1 MTIIVKSKIEK
12 GSIRLPKKVDLPE
25 GTRVIVRI
33 EPVIKTKEKHKI
45 ISELSGAWS
54 DDHNNC
60 FYFQDDRPG
69 TAQLF
74 WPRGKFRMILLDTN
88 VVVAFLNGDK
98 SILKRIRVEIDEIAL
113 STLVVAELDYGA
125 KVSQRSEENLE
136 KLYRLVDIVQVIPFD
151 IECAK
156 VFGTIKSKL
165 RSLGKPTGE
174 VDALIAATA
183 MAHEAILV
191 TGQ

>member
-1 MTIIVKSKIEK
+1 
-12 GSIRLPKKVDLPE
+12 
-25 GTRVIVRI
+25 
-33 EPVIKTKEKHKI
+33 
-45 ISELSGAWS
+45 
-54 DDHNNC
+54 
-60 FYFQDDRPG
+60 
-69 TAQLF
+69 
-74 WPRGKFRMILLDTN
+74 MILLDTN

-98 SILKRIRVEIDEIAL
+98 SVLKRMRVEIDKIAL

-125 KVSQRSEENLE
+125 KVSQKSEENLE
-136 KLYRLVDIVQVIPFD
+136 KLYRLLDIVQVVPFD

-156 VFGTIKSKL
+156 ISGTIKSRL

-191 TGQ
+191 TANKKHFENIEGLKVDIWPIG